1 MTLLEPQLMMMMQ
14 QAVCRAGPLP
24 KKVVVGYAAPVD
36 RKMFFG
42 IHRMLCSQLRG
53 VAAAGAGQ
61 AISQD
66 AKGNPHI
73 IAGMQAGKIKYGFD
87 LCKIEVVA
95 AACEWR
101 SWVQRAAIPL
111 AANAALGDCAPKVTS
126 GPVYHHPN
134 GAIGCIA
141 TPISFEWEGNAAF
154 HGVRA
159 DRALVRHAYFILDPG
174 GEWAG
179 MGRTKKRTEE
189 AAALN
194 RVNLCRH
201 ANILRQR
208 GATFTADQIATID
221 LYLAAAEPEQL
232 PMESEDEG
240 EDDAEQGT
248 MLSPARAAR
257 DE

>member
-1 MTLLEPQLMMMMQ
+1 MMMQ

-24 KKVVVGYAAPVD
+24 RTVLTGYAAPVD

-42 IHRMLCSQLRG
+42 IHRMLCNQLRG

-73 IAGMQAGKIKYGFD
+73 IAGMHSGKIKYGFD

-111 AANAALGDCAPKVTS
+111 AANAALGDVAAIVTS

-134 GAIGCIA
+134 GALGCIA
-141 TPISFEWEGNAAF
+141 TPISFEWVGNAPF
-154 HGVRA
+154 YGVRA
-159 DRALVRHAYFILDPG
+159 DRALVKHAYFILDPG

-179 MGRTKKRTEE
+179 MGTTKKRSEE

-194 RVNLCRH
+194 RINLCRH

-208 GATFTADQIATID
+208 GAVFTAEQIATID
-221 LYLAAAEPEQL
+221 LYLAAADGDL
-232 PMESEDEG
+232 PKVESEDEG
-240 EDDAEQGT
+240 EDDAEQE
-248 MLSPARAAR
+248 MLSPGRAAR
-257 DE
+257 GE